1 MAPFLSVPVISALW
15 CLRAEL
21 ASAEYETF
29 ITATILKSEAFVR
42 KHNTSRAAENYSSS
56 GFELKT

>member
-29 ITATILKSEAFVR
+29 ITATILKSEAYVR
-42 KHNTSRAAENYSSS
+42 KHNTSRAAENYFSS